1 MSENLAGLMSLF
13 AQDTWSGKTSPEPC
27 PQTKE
32 KTSAASSK
40 KPSKSSKKM
49 PIYLDL
55 QRAGGLIPG
64 ASWETG
70 IQLPGRYMTHSTGA
84 FRSEGNESVYWPTSM
99 DIPQETS
106 CLRLNTGEHPR
117 EANPTLL
124 SQVLEQETDP
134 KYELSARAC
143 QGILNRANKRGKE
156 LPEILKTAL
165 ESQAKYDE

>member
-1 MSENLAGLMSLF
+1 MNENLAGQMSLF
-13 AQDTWSGKTSPEPC
+13 GQDTWSGKTSPEPC
-27 PQTKE
+27 RQTKA
-32 KTSAASSK
+32 KTSGASSK
-40 KPSKSSKKM
+40 RQQGSSKKM
-49 PIYLDL
+49 PISLDL
-55 QRAGGLIPG
+55 RKAGGLIQG
-64 ASWETG
+64 ASWEKG

-84 FRSEGNESVYWPTSM
+84 FRSEGSESVYLPTSM

-124 SQVLEQETDP
+124 SQVLEEETDP

-165 ESQAKYDE
+165 ESQASRGD